1 MFKAIIFDFAGVIGT
16 EGYSLWAKEQKAK
29 GIESKSNYFHDIS
42 DDMDRGSI
50 STQTFSQEVAKVV
63 GIASSDVWKE
73 ISQKIKINNELLDL
87 IINLKKKYKIG
98 LLTNYSDVWMK
109 ELISKYELDKYFDS
123 KVISSL
129 HKVIKPEKQIYQ
141 ISLDMLKIKS
151 EEAIFFDDRQT
162 NIDGGEKVGIKSFLF
177 TTNQKLREDLIS
189 CGINL

>member
-1 MFKAIIFDFAGVIGT
+1 
-16 EGYSLWAKEQKAK
+16 
-29 GIESKSNYFHDIS
+29 
-42 DDMDRGSI
+42 
-50 STQTFSQEVAKVV
+50 
-63 GIASSDVWKE
+63 
-73 ISQKIKINNELLDL
+73 
-87 IINLKKKYKIG
+87 
-98 LLTNYSDVWMK
+98 MK